1 MRDRFYI
8 ASSLREIGR
17 LLALKGENPFKAR
30 AYERGARALENLED
44 DFDALVKTRRL
55 TDVQGIGSAL
65 ASVIEEIHST
75 GECWALGRLRD
86 ELPPGT
92 VELSAVPG
100 LNLKKIIA
108 LHDDLRVESIGDLKT
123 ACVEGL
129 VRTVKG
135 FGQKTEAKILAAVE
149 SLERRGDRV
158 LLNHA
163 SNEAERLLRHLRAAP
178 EVLSADLAGSLR
190 RRKETVRRIS
200 IVAGSDRPKAVV
212 NQFLRFPAIL
222 RSEEREPDHWVALL
236 PGGLYAELHVASPSD
251 YVSSLHYWTGSQR
264 HLARLGE
271 LARSKGLSIGPR
283 GLNEKKGEAIQVSH
297 EQEIY
302 QRLEMQ
308 YVPPELREDEGEIE
322 AAVAGTLPNS
332 LALADIHGMT
342 HCHTVYSDGQNS
354 IEEMALAA
362 EAIGM
367 QYLTITDHSPSA
379 FYARGVDIDRL
390 LAQWDEMARVQEKVK
405 IKLLKGTES
414 DITTDGLLDYPD
426 SILERFDIIITSIH
440 ARHKMDSDQMTR
452 RLLRALQLPWFKVW
466 GHPLGRLIQSRP
478 PFDCRMEEVLDVV
491 AESRAAIEINGDPH
505 RLDLEPR
512 WIRQA
517 RRRGIKFI
525 VSTDAHS
532 TRGLGN
538 LQYGVAMARRGW
550 LARED
555 VLNALSTEEFMKA
568 VHP

>member
-1 MRDRFYI
+1 MQDRFYI
-8 ASSLREIGR
+8 ATALREIGR

-30 AYERGARALENLED
+30 AYEQAARALENLED
-44 DFDALVKTRRL
+44 DFDALVRRSS
-55 TDVQGIGSAL
+55 IGSAL
-65 ASVIEEIHST
+65 ASVIEEIHIT
-75 GECWALGRLRD
+75 GECWALGQLRD
-86 ELPPGT
+86 ELPP
-92 VELSAVPG
+92 EAIERSAVPG
-100 LNLKKIIA
+100 LNLKKIIT
-108 LHDDLRVESIGDLKT
+108 LHDALCVESNADLKT
-123 ACVEGL
+123 ACAEGL
-129 VRTVKG
+129 VQKVKG

-149 SLERRGDRV
+149 SLERRDESV

-163 SNEAERLLRHLRAAP
+163 SDEAERLLRHLRAAP

-200 IVAGSDRPKAVV
+200 IVVGSDRPKAVI

-222 RSEEREPDHWVALL
+222 RSEEREPDHWAALL
-236 PGGLYAELHVASPSD
+236 AGDLYADLHVSSPSD
-251 YVSSLHYWTGSQR
+251 YVSSLHHWTGSQS

-271 LARSKGLSIGPR
+271 LARSKGLSIGLC
-283 GLNEKKGEAIQVSH
+283 GLNEEKGETIQVSD

-302 QRLEMQ
+302 RRLEMQ

-322 AAVAGTLPNS
+322 AAAAGTLPNS
-332 LALADIHGMT
+332 LVLADIQGMT
-342 HCHTVYSDGQNS
+342 RCHTVYSDGQNS

-390 LAQWDEMARVQEKVK
+390 LAQWDEMARVQEKVN

-426 SILERFDIIITSIH
+426 SILERFDIIIASIH

-478 PFDCRMEEVLDVV
+478 PFDCRMEEVLDVI

-505 RLDLEPR
+505 RLDLEPH

-555 VLNALSTEEFMKA
+555 VLNTLSAEEFMKA

>member
-283 GLNEKKGEAIQVSH
+283 GLNEKNGEAIQVSH

-426 SILERFDIIITSIH
+426 SILERFDIIIASIH